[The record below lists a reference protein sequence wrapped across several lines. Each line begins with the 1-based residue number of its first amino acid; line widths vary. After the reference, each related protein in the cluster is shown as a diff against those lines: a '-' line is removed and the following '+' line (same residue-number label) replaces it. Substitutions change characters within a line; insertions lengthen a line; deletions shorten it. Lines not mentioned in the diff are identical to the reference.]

1 MLFHPSYLTLSKVE
15 VPSPLKISEMWSS
28 LQVLC
33 MAVCY
38 AKLNRPSNSREI
50 SSLLGG
56 ADTTVSAE
64 YAFFLAMVLYPGSY
78 FILLKKLTIWSFF
91 LQTFRKRRTRNWIL
105 SSVKGDYLDFQTN
118 PIYHTS
124 MPSLQKFFDGIVL
137 LPQALPSSLLPL
149 SDDFLTQSCRRSTYG
164 FGRWFHWRLLYS

>member
-1 MLFHPSYLTLSKVE
+1 MPFHPSYLTLSKVE

-38 AKLNRPSNSREI
+38 TKLDRFSNSRGI

-78 FILLKKLTIWSFF
+78 LMILILLIELTIWSFF
-91 LQTFRKRRTRNWIL
+91 SPDVQEKAHAELDTVIGEGRLPEFSDQPHLPYINAIVTEVLRWNSVAPTGITFL
-105 SSVKGDYLDFQTN
+105 SPAIEN
-118 PIYHTS
+118 N
-124 MPSLQKFFDGIVL
+124 
-137 LPQALPSSLLPL
+137 
-149 SDDFLTQSCRRSTYG
+149 FLT
-164 FGRWFHWRLLYS
+164 